1 MHKNGDLSSMH
12 FKAFPTLYQAYLLAL
27 PLQDIEEVSKLKE
40 VLLSYIMKELNDN
53 TKDAEIVNLLRL
65 LQVEGHDKLLNQD

>member
-40 VLLSYIMKELNDN
+40 ILLSYILKELNDS

>member
-12 FKAFPTLYQAYLLAL
+12 FKAFPTLYQAYLLTL

-40 VLLSYIMKELNDN
+40 VLLSYILKELNDS

>member
-1 MHKNGDLSSMH
+1 MH

-40 VLLSYIMKELNDN
+40 VLLSYILKEMNDS